1 MSTQAGVIILIVGLI
16 AAAVLATV
24 VSRWALKMDRRA
36 KRRRQRDI
44 QRRHRIGG
52 VMSNSVGA
60 RLDSPNG
67 VAATTAAQDPYNS
80 DQATSGR
87 APTAR

>member
-1 MSTQAGVIILIVGLI
+1 MSTQTGVIILIVGLI

-52 VMSNSVGA
+52 VDRS
-60 RLDSPNG
+60 
-67 VAATTAAQDPYNS
+67 
-80 DQATSGR
+80 
-87 APTAR
+87 